1 MRKPKLKKKN
11 MNCTFISKMSMV
23 SHPVMI
29 LVIHINDLLLNK
41 MQVFFPSL
49 CQRVNYCMVLLGC
62 TLILLEPFNKK

>member
-11 MNCTFISKMSMV
+11 MNCTFMLKMSMV